1 MTPPERSDPWFDAL
15 YRSAEDDLDQI
26 PWAHLEARPIVVQWL
41 DADPPAPGATALVIA
56 TGLGDDAEELAR
68 RGARTSAFDLSPK
81 AIEIARRRFPDSTVD
96 YRVADLFDLPPEWHE
111 AFDIVVEV
119 QTIMS
124 IPPEHHAA
132 AIKAITDTVAP
143 NGRLLVRTAVRNEH
157 DPAPQRPWPLAPSE
171 LRHFAENGMTERSR
185 AIDGV
190 FAHLEYR
197 RG

>member
-1 MTPPERSDPWFDAL
+1 VPPERSDPWFDAL
-15 YRSAEDDLDQI
+15 YRSAEDDLDRI
-26 PWAHLEARPIVVQWL
+26 PWAHLAPRPVVVEWL
-41 DADPPAPGATALVIA
+41 DADPPEPGTSGLVIA

-68 RGARTSAFDLSPK
+68 RGVRTTAFDLSAK

-111 AFDIVVEV
+111 AFDIVIEV

-124 IPPEHHAA
+124 IPPEHHEA
-132 AIKAITDTVAP
+132 AIAAITDTVAP
-143 NGRLLVRTAVRNEH
+143 EGRLLVRTAIRNEH

-171 LRHFAENGMTERSR
+171 LRHFAEHGMTERSR
-185 AIDGV
+185 TLDGA
-190 FAHLEYR
+190 FAHIVYE